1 MGKPLCFF
9 LLILLSVAQAN
20 AQEELS
26 LTIAGFRG
34 AGDST
39 AQLLMLSAI
48 PQNVGTAFTTG
59 KRSPFITGFLGT
71 TARIK
76 HNRWKCDIQWEALSD
91 GSTFVQRAMEA
102 SWDRRAPSG
111 MLATRWRG
119 RWQWTPTKSIKITV
133 GRDTLSEG
141 WGIRS
146 LFRGRHVAP
155 APFAQIN
162 VDGGSR
168 LRYHHRVEFLQNS
181 RYMDCWSG
189 ATGDPRTWI
198 PPYGRLR
205 SDIKRMVA
213 SHRVEVDL
221 GKRLTGAL
229 WGAVVWSAEDG
240 QRAFEPHYLV
250 PLTSLRPTEYAQGS
264 SDNALVGLEGRIKLG
279 QNWDKRP
286 RTLYGQF
293 LLDELIVNELLGA
306 TEWWGNKFA
315 VLGGVHW
322 NTRWGSW
329 QWEIS
334 AARPWTY
341 SHYTSAAAYLHG
353 KTALAHPLGANF
365 VETAWNGRWQ
375 KTTWTVHARFTA
387 SVRGD
392 DPIGDTPTGSMPQV
406 GDIQR
411 TQEQYAW
418 LNGTLR
424 KRTVACLDVAKEIRF
439 ASDITAQAF
448 LQALWGKESG
458 IDNNLSPENELRIGF
473 GLRSSGP
480 FFGAD
485 W

>member
-1 MGKPLCFF
+1 MGKPLCF
-9 LLILLSVAQAN
+9 LCLVLIAGQTG
-20 AQEELS
+20 AQEGLS
-26 LTIAGFRG
+26 LTVISCQH

-39 AQLLMLSAI
+39 AQPLTLSAA
-48 PQNVGTAFTTG
+48 PQSLGTAFTTEKG
-59 KRSPFITGFLGT
+59 NPFLTGILET
-71 TARIK
+71 VARIK
-76 HNRWKCDIQWEALSD
+76 HSRWQCDIRWEALSD
-91 GSTFVQRAMEA
+91 GGTFVQRTMENG
-102 SWDRRAPSG
+102 WDWRAESG
-111 MLATRWRG
+111 MWATRWRG
-119 RWQWTPTKSIKITV
+119 RWRWTPTESLKIEI

-162 VDGGSR
+162 LDGGGR

-181 RYMDCWSG
+181 PHMDCWSG

-198 PPYGRLR
+198 PPYGRMR
-205 SDIKRMVA
+205 SEIQRMVA
-213 SHRVEVDL
+213 SHRVEVDF

-229 WGAVVWSAEDG
+229 WGAVVWSTEDG
-240 QRAFEPHYLV
+240 QRAFEPHYLL

-293 LLDELIVNELLGA
+293 LLDELIVDQLLGA
-306 TEWWGNKFA
+306 TRWWGNKFA
-315 VLGGVHW
+315 ALGGIQW
-322 NTRWGSW
+322 NTEWGGW

-341 SHYTSAAAYLHG
+341 SHYTSAAAYLQG

-365 VETAWNGRWQ
+365 IETAWNGRWQ
-375 KTTWTVHARFTA
+375 KTNWTVHARFTA

-392 DPIGDTPTGSMPQV
+392 DPIGDSPTGSMPQV

-424 KRTVACLDVAKEIRF
+424 KRTVAFLDVAKAIRC
-439 ASDITAQAF
+439 AGGIPAQAF
-448 LQALWGKESG
+448 LQAAWGKESG
-458 IDNNLSPENELRIGF
+458 IENNLSPESEVRIGF

>member
-1 MGKPLCFF
+1 MGKPLCFLF
-9 LLILLSVAQAN
+9 LFLFAVQVEAQVAQLLGAARFNNPKDSVASP
-20 AQEELS
+20 LS
-26 LTIAGFRG
+26 LTIA
-34 AGDST
+34 
-39 AQLLMLSAI
+39 
-48 PQNVGTAFTTG
+48 PQSLGIAYTTE
-59 KRSPFITGFLGT
+59 KSSPFLTGFVKT
-71 TARIK
+71 EAQIR
-76 HNRWKCDIQWEALSD
+76 RPQWKFDIQFETLQD
-91 GSTFVQRAMEA
+91 GGTFIRRAMEA
-102 SWDRRAPSG
+102 GWDRRSQSG
-111 MLATRWRG
+111 MLAARWRG
-119 RWQWTPTKSIKITV
+119 RWQWTPIESVMIAF

-162 VDGGSR
+162 VDGGGR
-168 LRYHHRVEFLQNS
+168 LRYHHRVELLQNS
-181 RYMDCWSG
+181 RNMDCWSG

-205 SDIKRMVA
+205 SEVQRMVA
-213 SHRVEVDL
+213 SHRIEVDF

-229 WGAVVWSAEDG
+229 WGAVVWNSEDG
-240 QRAFEPHYLV
+240 QRAFEPHYML

-279 QNWDKRP
+279 RNWEKRP

-293 LLDELIVNELLGA
+293 LLDELILDELLGA

-315 VLGGVHW
+315 LLGGIQW
-322 NTRWGSW
+322 NTHWGGW
-329 QWEIS
+329 QWEVS

-341 SHYTSAAAYLHG
+341 SHYTSTAAYLHG
-353 KTALAHPLGANF
+353 KTPLAHPLGANF
-365 VETAWNGRWQ
+365 VETAWHGHWKNA
-375 KTTWTVHARFTA
+375 TWAAHARFTA
-387 SVRGD
+387 SLRGD
-392 DPIGDTPTGSMPQV
+392 DPIGNAPTGSMPQV

-424 KRTVACLDVAKEIRF
+424 KRTVAFLDVAKTIHF
-439 ASDITAQAF
+439 ADDITAQAF
-448 LQALWGKESG
+448 LQAAWGRESG
-458 IDNNLSPENELRIGF
+458 NQSDLYPESELRIGF